1 MLKILVLVFTIFIS
15 FAVVASVPITETV
28 GQAGD
33 FVITTREVKIS
44 TILDRILYSP
54 KGEAFVEN
62 QLETFVKD
70 SGVFKAAVTSVLLE
84 VVVAIEAE
92 SFGVSNVSDKE
103 VVEAVERAQAALE
116 GKSYWIQLEVPALE
130 LKSLVKRK
138 LIAKSFLKFK
148 TSSMT
153 SIITDQEA
161 EVYYGKNRLKFGVLP
176 FVSLKENIKAFLGQQ
191 QLEERLRSWFEV
203 IKRKHKVRNLISG

>member
-1 MLKILVLVFTIFIS
+1 MLKLLSLVFTIFLS
-15 FAVVASVPITETV
+15 CAVNASVPITETV

-33 FVITTREVKIS
+33 FVITSREVKIS
-44 TILDRILYSP
+44 TILDRVLYSA
-54 KGEAFVEN
+54 KGEALVEN
-62 QLETFVKD
+62 QLESLVKD
-70 SGVFKAAVTSVLLE
+70 SGAFRSAVTSVLLE

-92 SFGVSNVSDKE
+92 SFGVSSITDKE
-103 VVEAVERAQAALE
+103 VGEAVDRAQAILE
-116 GKSYWIQLEVPALE
+116 GKLYWIHLEVPAFE
-130 LKSLVKRK
+130 LRHLVKRK

-161 EVYYGKNRLKFGVLP
+161 EIYYGKNRLKFGVLP
-176 FVSLKENIKAFLGQQ
+176 FASLRENIKAFLGQQ

>member
-1 MLKILVLVFTIFIS
+1 MLKILSLVFTVFFS
-15 FAVVASVPITETV
+15 FAVEASVPITETV

-33 FVITTREVKIS
+33 FVITSREVKIS
-44 TILDRILYSP
+44 TILDRILYST

-62 QLETFVKD
+62 QLESFVKD
-70 SGVFKAAVTSVLLE
+70 SGAFKAAVTSVLLE

-92 SFGVSNVSDKE
+92 SFGVSSVSDKE
-103 VVEAVERAQAALE
+103 VVEAVDRAQGVLE
-116 GKSYWIQLEVPALE
+116 DKSYWIQLEVPALE

-153 SIITDQEA
+153 SIVTDQEA